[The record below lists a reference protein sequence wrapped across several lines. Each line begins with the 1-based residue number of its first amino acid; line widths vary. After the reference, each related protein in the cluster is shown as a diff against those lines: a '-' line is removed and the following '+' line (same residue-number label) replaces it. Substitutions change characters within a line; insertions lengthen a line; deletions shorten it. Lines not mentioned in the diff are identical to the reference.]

1 MFVTVLEV
9 ASLKLR
15 CQQAWF
21 LLSSVSLAC
30 TWQSSHCALT
40 WLFLC
45 AGFPFSSYIN
55 TSHIGLNPTLVT
67 SFNRYYLFK
76 SLVSKYSH
84 ILRYRGLEFQFIN
97 FEGIQIHSITPRILI
112 FHLIASFCLK
122 DWCSSYLQWKPEIL
136 FYFILFGH
144 FVFLC
149 SCVCLYLFL

>member
-1 MFVTVLEV
+1 MSAGLVSPELCLLGLPV
-9 ASLKLR
+9 AVFSLCPYVAFSL
-15 CQQAWF
+15 C
-21 LLSSVSLAC
+21 SS
-30 TWQSSHCALT
+30 T
-40 WLFLC
+40 

-67 SFNRYYLFK
+67 SFDRYYLFK
-76 SLVSKYSH
+76 SLVSKYSY
-84 ILRYRGLEFQFIN
+84 ILRYRGLEFQFMN
-97 FEGIQIHSITPRILI
+97 FEEIQIHSITSRILI

-122 DWCSSYLQWKPEIL
+122 DWCSSYLQWQPEIL